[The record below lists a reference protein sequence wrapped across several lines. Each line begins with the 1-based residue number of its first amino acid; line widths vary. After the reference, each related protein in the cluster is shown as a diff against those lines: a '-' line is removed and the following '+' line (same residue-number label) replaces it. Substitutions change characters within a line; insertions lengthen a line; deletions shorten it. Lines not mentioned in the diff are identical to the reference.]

1 MSDRDSNQGMK
12 GNSNGDG
19 EEDSKIGPGV
29 NPASAA
35 AGAEVDATPQASTQP
50 AAAAERASLDR
61 KTRRAFQVLILQRG
75 RNPGVKGWEMRR
87 YLGKDYKRILEVL
100 SDDLKPLGLEVHR
113 VPGPE
118 GPDDSTRFLLRFRDA
133 PTLSEAETAGFRIDD
148 LAVLAASIA
157 LVNSKQGRISR
168 KELESFLK
176 GKFPR
181 WRIDYSV
188 ERYIKRGYLDVDDKE
203 LIRIGWRTR
212 AEVDERSLMTLILA
226 QGTQSSTAAKKQ

>member
-1 MSDRDSNQGMK
+1 MSDST
-12 GNSNGDG
+12 
-19 EEDSKIGPGV
+19 
-29 NPASAA
+29 NPPAA
-35 AGAEVDATPQASTQP
+35 AASPPTE
-50 AAAAERASLDR
+50 AAAERASLDR
-61 KTRRAFQVLILQRG
+61 KTRKAFQVLILQRG

-87 YLGKDYKRILEVL
+87 YLGKDYKKILEVL
-100 SDDLKPLGLEVHR
+100 SDDVKPIGLEVHL

-118 GPDDSTRFLLRFRDA
+118 GTDDSTRFLLRFRDP
-133 PTLSEAETAGFRIDD
+133 PTLAEAETSGFRIDD
-148 LAVLAASIA
+148 LAVLAATIA

-188 ERYIKRGYLDVDDKE
+188 DRYIKRGYLDQDDKD

-226 QGTQSSTAAKKQ
+226 QGTQSKAAAGK